1 MIRRA
6 AIFVFALLAAVL
18 ATAVAIDIVAYGRLT
33 LFDPAFLGGFAVIG
47 IGILLADMSLSRDRA
62 KDLQERTGRLTQLIE
77 ELENFSASLEAAN
90 IRSRANEER
99 YKSLVDAQA
108 DAIMRCTPDGRV
120 TYANTAFLKLFM
132 LSPQEAIGQ
141 SFKPELHPESPL
153 PDSGRWV
160 GREIGQERI
169 SYDQLIKTVVGY
181 RWIAWEDYAIRDT
194 DGTLIEIQSVGRD
207 INERK
212 ELQNALTEARDKA
225 EDANRAKSRFLAT
238 MSHEIRTPM
247 NGVLGMARLL
257 LETNLAPDQKSYA
270 DAIRTSGMSLLAL
283 IEDILD
289 FSKIESGTL
298 VIEKSDV
305 ALRPL
310 IEGIAELLSTR
321 AFIKHVEI
329 VTTVADNVPDTIVAD
344 GVRLRQVITN
354 LVGNAIKFTEHGG
367 VLVTASVEKSPSS
380 NGPLLLT
387 LAVKDTGIGVPKEK
401 QQQIFE
407 DFVQADSSHARR
419 FEGTGLGL
427 SISKRLV
434 NAMGGHIGLSSK
446 SGAGSTFWVTLP
458 LEEAQARDGKRPLK
472 GKQVALIS
480 TSPTLREGMR
490 LQLAAAG
497 TELAATGTLAALEA
511 KRDLADFLLV
521 DADWNE
527 NEPLPD
533 VSAIGIPAVALLPP
547 GHRAQLQQLSAKGYR
562 AYLIKPV
569 RQDSL
574 ERRLM
579 NVDAGMS
586 PEMSVTEQ
594 AQETRSRPGLSILLA
609 EDNPVNALLARE
621 LLRRRGHRVEQ
632 VATGEGAVA
641 AYQRAR
647 FDVVIMD
654 LHMPGLDGIEATR
667 RIRAEET
674 KKGGRRLPI
683 FALTADALDTGRK
696 ACLAAGMDG
705 FLTKPVDPSELDAV
719 LATISPPANIAAE

>member
-6 AIFVFALLAAVL
+6 AIFVFAVLAAVL
-18 ATAVAIDIVAYGRLT
+18 ATAVAIDVIMYGRLT

-132 LSPQEAIGQ
+132 LSPQEAVGQ
-141 SFKPELHPESPL
+141 PFKPELHPESPL

-207 INERK
+207 ITERK

-321 AFIKHVEI
+321 AFIKNVEI
-329 VTTVADNVPDTIVAD
+329 VTAVADNVPDTILAD

-434 NAMGGHIGLSSK
+434 NAMGGHIGLTSK

-458 LEEAQARDGKRPLK
+458 LEEAHARDGRRPLR
-472 GKQVALIS
+472 GKHVALIS

-497 TELAATGTLAALEA
+497 TEMARTDTLAALA
-511 KRDLADFLLV
+511 TNPQSADLLLV
-521 DADWNE
+521 DVDWDE
-527 NEPLPD
+527 NQPLP
-533 VSAIGIPAVALLPP
+533 S
-547 GHRAQLQQLSAKGYR
+547 
-562 AYLIKPV
+562 
-569 RQDSL
+569 
-574 ERRLM
+574 
-579 NVDAGMS
+579 
-586 PEMSVTEQ
+586 T
-594 AQETRSRPGLSILLA
+594 
-609 EDNPVNALLARE
+609 
-621 LLRRRGHRVEQ
+621 LR
-632 VATGEGAVA
+632 
-641 AYQRAR
+641 
-647 FDVVIMD
+647 
-654 LHMPGLDGIEATR
+654 
-667 RIRAEET
+667 
-674 KKGGRRLPI
+674 
-683 FALTADALDTGRK
+683 
-696 ACLAAGMDG
+696 
-705 FLTKPVDPSELDAV
+705 
-719 LATISPPANIAAE
+719 